1 MWYQYV
7 TGGAGDPALGV
18 DPSSVAQNVD
28 SVMLYSPLQIQ
39 AIQEQVFRSRYNAL
53 NIPFGPWPETL
64 TTAILQTAPPSPD
77 AFFQPPTPAIGASG
91 DGWISGYTT
100 SPPTP
105 GAPKSIYQQLYMP
118 GGEIFVPPLCQPGI
132 GILSNMPSADQTIQS
147 TLGYT
152 YTGQPTIWDH
162 FIFAYLLELT
172 GVVEIFR
179 AIIERAAFGGDLG
192 QLSQP
197 SMQFLRTTEWLL
209 FSDPFPTSI
218 LTSGTRFGRNDDEMR
233 ITYYRWMF
241 GADLPH
247 KPERTKLPW
256 PADSY
261 RNFFP
266 TLEGMLREV
275 WIGIENAKN
284 ISGVNAADPTSISI
298 YAQNIAYALQ
308 SLRFGG
314 RFARE
319 EFTAVSKLSWL
330 GLALYT
336 NNFLI
341 QDLQCEAGDQAGR
354 LENLAMRANMRS
366 HLQSRHLF
374 NLAQPLSYF
383 LQTIEMNTLSTIAGA
398 QSTYQPVTGNVVE
411 QNAEVVVDEY
421 SAATG
426 IDLKAKPVSMI
437 ERTKAAPAPRI
448 PPPHALPAAG
458 TAHHTGTAP
467 RRGNGAAPH

>member
-18 DPSSVAQNVD
+18 DPSTVAQNVD

-39 AIQEQVFRSRYNAL
+39 AVQEQVFRSRYNAL
-53 NIPFGPWPETL
+53 SIPFAPWPEAV
-64 TTAILQTAPPSPD
+64 TTPILATSPPEANGPYPPSIAPP
-77 AFFQPPTPAIGASG
+77 AAGTG
-91 DGWISGYTT
+91 DGWISGYTS
-100 SPPTP
+100 SPTLN
-105 GAPKSIYQQLYMP
+105 APQSIYQQLYMP
-118 GGEIFVPPLCQPGI
+118 AGETFVPPLLQPGI
-132 GILSNMPSADQTIQS
+132 GILSGAPTAEPPI
-147 TLGYT
+147 GAT
-152 YTGQPTIWDH
+152 YTPQATIWDH
-162 FIFAYLLELT
+162 LIFAYLLELT

-192 QLSQP
+192 QLSPQT
-197 SMQFLRTTEWLL
+197 MQFLRTTEWLL

-218 LTSGTRFGRNDDEMR
+218 LTSGTRFGRTDDEMR

-247 KPERTKLPW
+247 KPERSKLQW
-256 PADSY
+256 PTDSY
-261 RNFFP
+261 RGFFP

-298 YAQNIAYALQ
+298 YAQNLAYTLQ
-308 SLRFGG
+308 TLRIGG

-354 LENLAMRANMRS
+354 LENLAMRVNMRS

-383 LQTIEMNTLSTIAGA
+383 LQTIEMNTLSTITGA

-437 ERTKAAPAPRI
+437 ERTKVTAPAPRI
-448 PPPHALPAAG
+448 PSPYALPSAA
-458 TAHHTGTAP
+458 TAHHAGTAP
-467 RRGNGAAPH
+467 RRGNGAVPH

>member
-7 TGGAGDPALGV
+7 TGGAGDPTLGV

-39 AIQEQVFRSRYNAL
+39 AIQEQVFRSRYNPL
-53 NIPFGPWPETL
+53 NLPFAPWPEVM
-64 TTAILQTAPPSPD
+64 TTAILQTVSPAAGYPAYPPSPYTD
-77 AFFQPPTPAIGASG
+77 G
-91 DGWISGYTT
+91 GWISGYT
-100 SPPTP
+100 SPPQ
-105 GAPKSIYQQLYMP
+105 SIYQQYFMP
-118 GGEIFVPPLCQPGI
+118 NGENFVPPLLQPGI
-132 GILSNMPSADQTIQS
+132 GILKPPATGAEPALPGYNPPPSYI
-147 TLGYT
+147 
-152 YTGQPTIWDH
+152 QPTIWDH
-162 FIFAYLLELT
+162 LIFAYLLELT

-179 AIIERAAFGGDLG
+179 AIIEKAAFGGDLG
-192 QLSQP
+192 QLSPQ
-197 SMQFLRTTEWLL
+197 SLQFLRTTEWLL

-247 KPERTKLPW
+247 KPERGKLAW
-256 PADSY
+256 PAESY
-261 RNFFP
+261 RDFFP

-275 WIGIENAKN
+275 WIGIENARN
-284 ISGVNAADPTSISI
+284 ISGVNAADPTNISI
-298 YAQNIAYALQ
+298 YNQNLAYKLQ

-341 QDLQCEAGDQAGR
+341 QDLQSEASDQAGR
-354 LENLAMRANMRS
+354 LENLAMRVNMRS
-366 HLQSRHLF
+366 HLQSRHIF
-374 NLAQPLSYF
+374 NLAQPLSF
-383 LQTIEMNTLSTIAGA
+383 ILQGIEMNTYSDPVGA
-398 QSTYQPVTGNVVE
+398 ALLYQVLPSPSPAE
-411 QNAEVVVDEY
+411 INAEIVIDEY

-426 IDLKAKPVSMI
+426 VDLKAKPVSMI
-437 ERTKAAPAPRI
+437 ERTKAAAAPRI
-448 PPPHALPAAG
+448 PLPHALPAVG
-458 TAHHTGTAP
+458 TTTHHTGTTP